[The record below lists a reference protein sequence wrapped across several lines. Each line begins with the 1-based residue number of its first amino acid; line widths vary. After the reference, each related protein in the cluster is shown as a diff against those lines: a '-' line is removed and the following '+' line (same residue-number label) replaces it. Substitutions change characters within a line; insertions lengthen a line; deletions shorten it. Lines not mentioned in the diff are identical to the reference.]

1 MHWFPSWLD
10 PYPCSFDPFW
20 FLWKWGTPYKSLVQR
35 HFAHEQW
42 YFLRVP
48 HFQTQATSSVQYPLS
63 SHHTG
68 WWSGLWPVI
77 ICSMFSLGWSKNP
90 ITKIAGKLNTHRPFY
105 AQMCTGHP
113 SLWIFTPGR
122 RLGSWGSGA
131 NGWSL
136 CWEILLNKKL
146 DSNFTTACWNSRTLF
161 AEKSDFRFFAE
172 NYFC

>member
-1 MHWFPSWLD
+1 MKSSGTCIGSRHDLTHTHVPSTHSGFSENGVPHTSHWFNVILP
-10 PYPCSFDPFW
+10 
-20 FLWKWGTPYKSLVQR
+20 TNIV
-35 HFAHEQW
+35 

-90 ITKIAGKLNTHRPFY
+90 ITKIGVNWTL
-105 AQMCTGHP
+105 TGH
-113 SLWIFTPGR
+113 SMHKYVQAIIVDLHPGR

-146 DSNFTTACWNSRTLF
+146 DSNFTTTCWNSRL
-161 AEKSDFRFFAE
+161 
-172 NYFC
+172 